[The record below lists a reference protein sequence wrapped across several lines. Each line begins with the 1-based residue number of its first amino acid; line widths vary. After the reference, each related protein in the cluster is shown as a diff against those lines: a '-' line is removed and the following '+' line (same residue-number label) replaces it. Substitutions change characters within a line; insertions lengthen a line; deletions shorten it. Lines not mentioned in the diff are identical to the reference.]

1 MQKNL
6 RSGNIEKRHSPY
18 SSNSSQRRSLRSAAE
33 VGPDTNRQYSR
44 GLSKRSTFSHETKA
58 MLKKQ
63 KDNAARFV

>member
-6 RSGNIEKRHSPY
+6 RSGNIEKRHSSY
-18 SSNSSQRRSLRSAAE
+18 GSNSSQRRSLRSAE

-44 GLSKRSTFSHETKA
+44 ALSKRSTFSHETKA